1 MAFGTRIATAKR
13 QASPAAS
20 AASSLDYQEVAKV
33 AYELYLQR
41 GCANG
46 HDLED
51 WLKAETLV
59 RQRKSNGRS
68 SSQRR

>member
-1 MAFGTRIATAKR
+1 MAILQRR
-13 QASPAAS
+13 VRASSHSKS
-20 AASSLDYQEVAKV
+20 AAAAEQGLDYQEVAKV

-51 WLKAETLV
+51 WLRAEALV
-59 RQRKSNGRS
+59 KQRKGNGRAS
-68 SSQRR
+68 SRRQ